1 MLFLCSAIIALTAF
15 VSKQNSVFTFRP
27 TRHILDNIPMPRKS
41 KKPEPKPSHKSGF
54 VAIVGKPNV
63 GKSTLVNAYVG
74 AKIAIVSPK
83 PQTTRRVV
91 HGVLTLRHAQDEAR
105 PDAQIVFVDTP
116 GIHDLRAQ
124 RSAPLLNRVMVDA
137 ATRAINDVDVVVF
150 LVDGSRMPND
160 EDKRIARLLT
170 ERCRAPVLLAMNKM
184 DLLKPDNVKAVTE
197 AFWQIVEHADWMRIS
212 ATRGDNTDKLLD
224 QILSR
229 LPDGPELYPADQVT
243 DQNLQILAA
252 EAIREQ
258 ALLRTRQEIPHS
270 LAVAIDEWQEPRES
284 MTRISAT
291 IYVERESQKGIVIGA
306 GGAMLKEIGQAA
318 RGEIQAWVGHQ
329 VYLELW
335 VKVWERWREQE
346 SSLRELGYTP
356 ER

>member
-1 MLFLCSAIIALTAF
+1 MQIPLLHFS
-15 VSKQNSVFTFRP
+15 RP
-27 TRHILDNIPMPRKS
+27 DVYSQSFPMPRKS
-41 KKPEPKPSHKSGF
+41 KKPEPQPSHKSGF
-54 VAIVGKPNV
+54 VAIIGKPNV
-63 GKSTLVNAYVG
+63 GKSTLVNKYVG
-74 AKIAIVSPK
+74 AKVAIVSPK

-91 HGVLTLRHAQDEAR
+91 HGVLSR

-116 GIHDLRAQ
+116 GIHDIRTQ

-160 EDKRIARLLT
+160 EDKRIGRLLND
-170 ERCRAPVLLAMNKM
+170 RCRAPVLLAMNKM
-184 DLLKPDNVKAVTE
+184 DLLKPDNLKEVTE
-197 AFWQIVEHADWMRIS
+197 AFWQIVKHADWMRIS

-224 QILSR
+224 QILER
-229 LPDGPELYPADQVT
+229 LPEGPELYPADQVT

-270 LAVAIDEWQEPRES
+270 LAVAIDEWQDPREN

-291 IYVERESQKGIVIGA
+291 IYVERESQKGIIIGA
-306 GGAMLKEIGQAA
+306 GGGMLKEIGQSA
-318 RGEIQAWVGHQ
+318 RTEIEAWVGHQ

-335 VKVWERWREQE
+335 VKVWESWRERE
-346 SSLRELGYTP
+346 SSLRELGYA
-356 ER
+356 EE